1 MNNKIESYF
10 FLKMYISDVSYF
22 LFSSCFYLF
31 NYLFNCRWL
40 CSHCFGHSKFKWQI
54 LSKINSHPDDCCG
67 NSHPNS
73 GLKFKY
79 STTGWFFLINFQNF
93 LKIWSQIVFSHK
105 YYFDFHQPIGA
116 FEFTITSTLIGQFSL
131 KNLFCWSIMSSN
143 SIIPTNQQYEKI
155 KH

>member
-1 MNNKIESYF
+1 MNNQIESYF

-67 NSHPNS
+67 NSHPKLWSQIQILYN
-73 GLKFKY
+73 
-79 STTGWFFLINFQNF
+79 WMIFFLINFQNF

-116 FEFTITSTLIGQFSL
+116 FEFTITSTFYWPILTQKFVLLVNNEL
-131 KNLFCWSIMSSN
+131 K
-143 SIIPTNQQYEKI
+143 
-155 KH
+155 